1 MTAILS
7 CCFFMAL
14 VAWYSY
20 RRTRGQTHSREGYF
34 LAGHGLSGTFIAGS
48 LLLTNL
54 SAEQLIGLN
63 GSAYAFNLSSMAW
76 EVTAAVAI
84 VVMALVLLPRYLTG
98 GFTTLP
104 EFLETRF
111 DRRVRR
117 ATAILFLLG
126 YGLVTIPSVLYSGS
140 LAVLQLFDVP
150 VLLGVERGTALIVT
164 LWTIGL
170 IGAAYAIFGGL
181 KAVAV
186 SDTLNGIGLLIVGIL
201 VPVLGLIRL
210 GNGDFL
216 SGLEVLTT
224 AHTGKLDSIGSS
236 SDPTPFGTLFTGMIF
251 ANLFYWGTNQYVIQ
265 RTLGA
270 ASLAEGQKGVLFS
283 GFFKIAVPFLMMIP
297 GVIAYHLYGG
307 TLVTMDDAYP
317 RLARDVLPTYLSG
330 FFLAVLLGA
339 VLSSFNSLLNSAS
352 TLFAVDLYQPL
363 RPSTS
368 DEGLIRVARI
378 VGTVL
383 ALFSFLIAPL
393 LQYAPEGVWQLIRKF
408 TGFYNIPIIAI
419 VVMAVFTS
427 RTSHRV
433 PATGALTAIGFHLVA
448 YTILTFVWNTGV
460 HFIHLYA
467 ILFAIEIGIMAVFA
481 RYQGLEPIDTR
492 PVRVVDMT
500 PWRHARVVSFILLAA
515 MVGVYVLFSP
525 LGLAR

>member
-7 CCFFMAL
+7 CCFFMSL
-14 VAWYSY
+14 VALYSWH
-20 RRTRGQTHSREGYF
+20 RTRGQTRTRAGYF

-54 SAEQLIGLN
+54 SAEQLVGLN

-84 VVMALVLLPRYLTG
+84 VLMALVLLPRYLTG

-104 EFLETRF
+104 QYLETRF
-111 DRRVRR
+111 DARVRR
-117 ATAILFLLG
+117 ATAVLFLLG
-126 YGLVTIPSVLYSGS
+126 YGLITIPSILYSGS

-150 VLLGVERGTALIVT
+150 ALLGVDRPTALIVT
-164 LWTIGL
+164 LWVIGL

-186 SDTLNGIGLLIVGIL
+186 SDTLNGVGLLVIGVL
-201 VPVLGLIRL
+201 VPVLGLAKL
-210 GNGDFL
+210 GGGSVLNGAAL
-216 SGLEVLTT
+216 LGTR
-224 AHTGKLDSIGSS
+224 HTDKLNAIGSTT
-236 SDPTPFGTLFTGMIF
+236 DPTPFGTLFTGMIL

-270 ASLAEGQKGVLFS
+270 SSLAEGQKGVLIS
-283 GFFKIAVPFLMMIP
+283 GFFKITVPFLMMIP
-297 GVIAYHLYGG
+297 GVIAFHLYGAG
-307 TLVTMDDAYP
+307 LTSMDDAYP
-317 RLARDVLPTYLSG
+317 RLARDVLPPGLDG

-352 TLFAVDLYQPL
+352 TLFAVDLYQPF
-363 RPSTS
+363 RPAA
-368 DEGLIRVARI
+368 DDRELIRVARL

-393 LQYAPEGVWQLIRKF
+393 LQYAPEGLWQLIRRF

-419 VVMAVFTS
+419 VVMAVVTS
-427 RTSHRV
+427 RTRHRV
-433 PATGALTAIGFHLVA
+433 PPAGALAAMGFHLVA
-448 YTILTFVWNTGV
+448 YGLLTFVWDSGV

-467 ILFAIEIGIMAVFA
+467 ILFAVEIGIMAISA
-481 RYQGLEPIDTR
+481 RRHPGDPLVPPDAHA
-492 PVRVVDMT
+492 VDMT
-500 PWRHARVVSFILLAA
+500 PWRHRHAVSVLLLAA
-515 MVGVYVLFSP
+515 MVGIYVLFSP
-525 LGLAR
+525 FGVAS

>member
-1 MTAILS
+1 MGLLSGWQEVARVDLARRARDPLGFAIWLGIPLVIAGMLQLAFGGGGGDGDGGGSPKADVLLAVPDEGFLAQMAPFLLS
-7 CCFFMAL
+7 GGGQAPLEVEAVSVEAGRERIALGEADAYVELPADFVENLFKDEPQTVAVLTHPARRVGPAL
-14 VAWYSY
+14 VTGMLEALVEMQRLSQQIL
-20 RRTRGQTHSREGYF
+20 GQPLRELVEREADAFANGPNPANVALVGEVF
-34 LAGHGLSGTFIAGS
+34 QGVMDRSAPLFFPPALTLERIEPPAEVADEEPAGLSGMV
-48 LLLTNL
+48 
-54 SAEQLIGLN
+54 LIFFP
-63 GSAYAFNLSSMAW
+63 S
-76 EVTAAVAI
+76 
-84 VVMALVLLPRYLTG
+84 
-98 GFTTLP
+98 
-104 EFLETRF
+104 
-111 DRRVRR
+111 
-117 ATAILFLLG
+117 ILFL
-126 YGLVTIPSVLYSGS
+126 
-140 LAVLQLFDVP
+140 
-150 VLLGVERGTALIVT
+150 
-164 LWTIGL
+164 
-170 IGAAYAIFGGL
+170 
-181 KAVAV
+181 
-186 SDTLNGIGLLIVGIL
+186 
-201 VPVLGLIRL
+201 
-210 GNGDFL
+210 
-216 SGLEVLTT
+216 
-224 AHTGKLDSIGSS
+224 
-236 SDPTPFGTLFTGMIF
+236 TLFFLAAIAF
-251 ANLFYWGTNQYVIQ
+251 
-265 RTLGA
+265 LG
-270 ASLAEGQKGVLFS
+270 
-283 GFFKIAVPFLMMIP
+283 
-297 GVIAYHLYGG
+297 AYHLYGG